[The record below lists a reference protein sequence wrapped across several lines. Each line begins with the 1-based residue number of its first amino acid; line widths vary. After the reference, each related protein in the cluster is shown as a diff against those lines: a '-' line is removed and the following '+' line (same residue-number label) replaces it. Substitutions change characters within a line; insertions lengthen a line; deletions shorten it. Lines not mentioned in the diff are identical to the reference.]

1 MFRNYILVV
10 FRNILKN
17 RVFVIINITSLGIA
31 LSVCI
36 VAFFNYMFSFEF
48 DRTHESFNEIYRVN
62 SIRDI
67 QGSEQEYGLVPST
80 LGIETQKDIPAI
92 EKSARIMRTISSV
105 KEGEDV
111 YSTQVYY
118 VDPEFLEIF
127 TFPVKLGNHKSIESQ
142 GNVFVS
148 ETMARKLF
156 GDEYPIG
163 KNILLFNEENKEF
176 IYKVSAVFRDLPEN
190 SSFSI
195 DILLHFDNYLLMSG
209 KNDADWKTNIT
220 AFFIKVTEKS
230 SLSSITR
237 SLKNYLPV
245 QNRVGEDFKIS
256 RFVLVPLKKVGA
268 NTREIRSAGFYPS
281 LHPAAVIAPSIMA
294 FLILLIA
301 CFNFANTSLSTF
313 DKRLKEIGLRKTFGG
328 HKGQLITQFMF
339 ETLIICFMAGFLGI
353 VFAYYLVPAYSSLW
367 TFMSIKL
374 TLTKYLFF
382 WVFLLLLLLLTG
394 FLAGVYPAIY
404 VSSLSPVNAF
414 KGISPFKGSGSLSS
428 VLLSMQITI
437 SIITLVL
444 GIAFIKNARFHKT
457 FDHGYDK
464 DKLIIVPI
472 APDNFISFR
481 NEILTNPRIIS
492 AEGTQNHIGFGSY
505 RASIKDKEKRLEVD
519 GMDIGPGYAKV
530 IGLRLVAGR
539 LFEESMAEA
548 DRLKGSILVNQKLVK
563 DFEWRDAVGQSV
575 TLHDTTRLTVIGV
588 VEDFYMD
595 GVWEEIE
602 PAILRLSPS
611 DQYSVLAVRANR
623 KDLSDLLGYLKLKW
637 ENHSPNY
644 VFRGIRQEDLM
655 LEEIEVNR
663 NIVKVDIFLAVT
675 AILLSL
681 LGAYNLVS
689 LEITSRTKE
698 MGIRKILG
706 APVALIMLLA
716 GKKFLIILFFASLL
730 GSTGGYYLS
739 VMLLKSLW
747 DYFVDIHIGIL
758 LLAVSI
764 MLIAIII
771 TSVFKI
777 ADAALKNPVI
787 SLRNE

>member
-1 MFRNYILVV
+1 M
-10 FRNILKN
+10 
-17 RVFVIINITSLGIA
+17 
-31 LSVCI
+31 
-36 VAFFNYMFSFEF
+36 
-48 DRTHESFNEIYRVN
+48 
-62 SIRDI
+62 
-67 QGSEQEYGLVPST
+67 
-80 LGIETQKDIPAI
+80 
-92 EKSARIMRTISSV
+92 
-105 KEGEDV
+105 
-111 YSTQVYY
+111 
-118 VDPEFLEIF
+118 
-127 TFPVKLGNHKSIESQ
+127 
-142 GNVFVS
+142 
-148 ETMARKLF
+148 
-156 GDEYPIG
+156 
-163 KNILLFNEENKEF
+163 
-176 IYKVSAVFRDLPEN
+176 
-190 SSFSI
+190 
-195 DILLHFDNYLLMSG
+195 
-209 KNDADWKTNIT
+209 
-220 AFFIKVTEKS
+220 
-230 SLSSITR
+230 
-237 SLKNYLPV
+237 
-245 QNRVGEDFKIS
+245 
-256 RFVLVPLKKVGA
+256 
-268 NTREIRSAGFYPS
+268 
-281 LHPAAVIAPSIMA
+281 
-294 FLILLIA
+294 
-301 CFNFANTSLSTF
+301 
-313 DKRLKEIGLRKTFGG
+313 
-328 HKGQLITQFMF
+328 
-339 ETLIICFMAGFLGI
+339 
-353 VFAYYLVPAYSSLW
+353 
-367 TFMSIKL
+367 
-374 TLTKYLFF
+374 
-382 WVFLLLLLLLTG
+382 
-394 FLAGVYPAIY
+394 
-404 VSSLSPVNAF
+404 
-414 KGISPFKGSGSLSS
+414 
-428 VLLSMQITI
+428 
-437 SIITLVL
+437 L

-505 RASIKDKEKRLEVD
+505 RASIRDKEKRLEVD
-519 GMDIGPGYAKV
+519 GMDIGPGYAKA

-681 LGAYNLVS
+681 LGA
-689 LEITSRTKE
+689 RTKE

-716 GKKFLIILFFASLL
+716 GKKFLIVLFFASLL

-764 MLIAIII
+764 MLVATII
-771 TSVFKI
+771 TIVFKI